1 MVNGTKMTDH
11 TPPPWAWGIAG
22 AVIAWLLMLLKAV
35 WFNTIASESREQKDF
50 RDRVED
56 DLKRI
61 EEALTKSVE
70 IVNRL
75 VVKIGVLEN
84 EINHLKSTH
93 KE

>member
-1 MVNGTKMTDH
+1 MTDH
-11 TPPPWAWGIAG
+11 TPPPWAMGIAG